1 LQPAAAASNVTT
13 MRDQRTFETDSAST
27 GSSLTD
33 QVYRALKEDIL
44 AARLGSEPIVEAA
57 LAKEYGVSKTPVREA
72 LRQLTHEGLV
82 IVLPRKGYL
91 VRPMGVSDI
100 VEVMDLRAILEPPLA
115 AAAARNRSQAD
126 VERIERLLARTT
138 PSSPSLDEVSLSLQA
153 HEFIADMAGNRR
165 AATLVRSLLDE
176 TARIPWLVPGL
187 SIYLG
192 EGEHD
197 EVFRAIARG
206 DAGGAE
212 KAMAAHLDAAK
223 ASTLLGLGA
232 R

>member
-1 LQPAAAASNVTT
+1 MQPNAAAANVRT
-13 MRDQRTFETDSAST
+13 MNHEHSVESDAATSGR
-27 GSSLTD
+27 SLTER
-33 QVYRALKEDIL
+33 VYRALKEDIL
-44 AARLGSEPIVEAA
+44 SARLGHEPIVEAA
-57 LAKEYGVSKTPVREA
+57 LAREYGVSKTPVREA

-82 IVLPRKGYL
+82 LVLPRKGYL
-91 VRPMGVSDI
+91 VRPVGVSDI
-100 VEVMDLRAILEPPLA
+100 VEVMDLRAIVEPPLA

-126 VERIERLLARTT
+126 VEQIERLLERTT
-138 PSSPSLDEVSLSLQA
+138 PVSPSLDEVSLSLQA
-153 HEFIADMAGNRR
+153 HELIADMAGNAR
-165 AATLVRSLLDE
+165 AAALVRSLLDE

-197 EVFRAIARG
+197 EILQAIARG
-206 DAGGAE
+206 DADGAA

-223 ASTLLGLGA
+223 ASTLIGLGA